1 MTHILQLLLLLVIII
16 FTAKYAGALSVRFGQ
31 PAVFGKIA
39 LGLLLGPTL
48 FDIVNWHIGGLFFF
62 GGLDHAAHA
71 EVAAFPFAQQIAE
84 AYNEGH
90 ETSGLILMHT
100 VHNFA
105 EIGVLLLMFMAG
117 LETDLKQMMKVGKV
131 ALYAALGGVIFPLVA
146 GIGSGVAFT
155 AFGLDFDIYEAIFI
169 GTILTAT
176 SVSISAQTL
185 MELKV
190 LKSKEG
196 STILGAAVIDDVVG
210 IIILSFVIA
219 FKPKGDEGGAVH
231 NEKLLDWIMQGM
243 ASFNLSES
251 AESIFRIVLLVF
263 MMVGFF
269 FLAVSADK
277 WFLRPMV
284 RRFERMPVTQGLLAG
299 VLMVGLL
306 YAWAAEWIGNVAAI
320 TGTYLCG
327 VLLAQTD
334 LRHAIEEKLHTLTYA
349 FFVPVFFVNIGLH
362 ANARPIFA
370 PLAHATTMSK
380 EEWLIL
386 GFTFVICFLA
396 VFTKVWGCQLGA
408 SIGGFTKAESLRVG
422 VGMISR
428 GEVGI
433 IVALVGLNAGI
444 IDTEVFSM
452 MILMVLVT
460 TLVTPLWLKGVFKG
474 QGPTGDG
481 GGDGDGADS
490 GEDNETEEAVNPA

>member
-1 MTHILQLLLLLVIII
+1 MTHILQLLLLLTIII
-16 FTAKYAGALSVRFGQ
+16 FTAKYAGYLSVRIGQ

-48 FDIVNWHIGGLFFF
+48 LDIVNWHLGGLYFF
-62 GGLDHAAHA
+62 GGLDHLSHEA
-71 EVAAFPFAQQIAE
+71 VASLPFAQQIAD
-84 AYNEGH
+84 AVNNGH
-90 ETSGLILMHT
+90 ETGGLILMHT
-100 VHNFA
+100 VHSFA

-131 ALYAALGGVIFPLVA
+131 ALYAALGGVIFPMLA

-155 AFGLDFDIYEAIFI
+155 AFGLHFNIYECIFI

-219 FKPKGDEGGAVH
+219 FKPPSGGAGAAS
-231 NEKLLDWIMQGM
+231 NEKLLDWIMQGLVSFGVGDGA
-243 ASFNLSES
+243 AS
-251 AESIFRIVLLVF
+251 IIRIVLLVV

-269 FLAVSADK
+269 LIAVSADK
-277 WFLRPMV
+277 WFIRPMV

-334 LRHAIEEKLHTLTYA
+334 MRHAIEEKLHTLTYA

-370 PLAHATTMSK
+370 PLAHAAQMSR

-386 GFTFVICFLA
+386 AFTFVICVLA
-396 VFTKVWGCQLGA
+396 VITKVLGCQLGA
-408 SIGGFTKAESLRVG
+408 SIGGFNKQESLRVG

-433 IVALVGLNAGI
+433 IIALVGLNAGI
-444 IDTEVFSM
+444 IDSEVFSI

-474 QGPTGDG
+474 HSGDG
-481 GGDGDGADS
+481 STDDGGDDGGDDRKS
-490 GEDNETEEAVNPA
+490 EEAALPAS